1 MAKKKV
7 KKKVKKKITR
17 RRKKKKVVKSELVK
31 RDNSWLSDHEI
42 GAVSAGGYFD
52 SEGVLHNEDGCPR
65 CTSMVGSTGVRCKNF
80 AIPGE
85 MTCHIHGGTL
95 QRAKS
100 GKLRIYSPF
109 IQDKKMRAI
118 YKKCMTGD
126 NVEMVGI
133 QEELALLRTLLAQI
147 VKKNMKFLDTS
158 SLKNIATVVGEI
170 RQLTDSLTKAEIKLG
185 QLIAIGKVTI
195 IVGHLAR
202 IVSKYVTNQEDLKKI
217 AKEFDNIIWP
227 APLATTPQPDEEKPV
242 RRLPGGTGGI
252 H

>member
-1 MAKKKV
+1 MDKKKV
-7 KKKVKKKITR
+7 KKKVKKKIKR
-17 RRKKKKVVKSELVK
+17 KRKKKTTALVK
-31 RDNSWLSDHEI
+31 RDNSWLNEYEV
-42 GAVSAGGYFD
+42 GAISAGGYFD

-65 CTSMVGSTGVRCKNF
+65 CTSMVGSTGLRCKNF

-85 MTCHIHGGTL
+85 LTCHIHGGTL
-95 QRAKS
+95 QRAKA

-109 IQDKKMRAI
+109 IQDPKMRAI

-147 VKKNMKFLDTS
+147 VKKNIKFLDTS

-170 RQLTDSLTKAEIKLG
+170 RQLTDSCTKAEIKLG
-185 QLIAIGKVTI
+185 QLIDIGKVTI

-242 RRLPGGTGGI
+242 RGLPGGTGGV

>member
-1 MAKKKV
+1 MAKKRV
-7 KKKVKKKITR
+7 VKKKIKR
-17 RRKKKKVVKSELVK
+17 KRKKKTAIVK
-31 RDNSWLSDHEI
+31 REDGWLNDDEKKAI
-42 GAVSAGGYFD
+42 SAGGYYD

-65 CTSMVGSTGVRCKNF
+65 CTSMVGSTGLRCKNF

-85 MTCHIHGGTL
+85 LTCHIHGGTL
-95 QRAKS
+95 QRIKS
-100 GKLRIYSPF
+100 GKTRIYSPF
-109 IQDKKMRAI
+109 IQDKKMKSI
-118 YKKCMTGD
+118 YKKCLQGD

-147 VKKNMKFLDTS
+147 VRKNTKFLDTS

-170 RQLTDSLTKAEIKLG
+170 RQLTDSCTKAEIKLG
-185 QLIAIGKVTI
+185 QLIDIGKVTI

-202 IVSKYVTNQEDLKKI
+202 IVSKYVTDQEDLKKI

-227 APLATTPQPDEEKPV
+227 SPLGTTPQPDQEKPV
-242 RRLPGGTGGI
+242 RRLPGGASGI